1 MSQSSG
7 PNEQGQVDDRLG
19 LMDELLAVHEAAGS
33 AETVERVVDF
43 SRSVIGC
50 DDAGV
55 LLVHTRRRIETAAA
69 TSEAVA
75 RAHDLQ
81 VEFDEGPCLDAL
93 EHPSSIYTVDD
104 ASTDP
109 RWPRWNAEVVRLG
122 FRSVVS
128 VPIATSERRYG
139 SLNIYSE
146 QPHAFDEDDIAV
158 TLVVARHASVALAAA
173 RDIEGLRR
181 AIDARKLI
189 GIAMGMLMERYD
201 IDADQSFDVLRRY
214 SQHHNVKL
222 RDVALQVVEQRGLPG
237 TDGNQ

>member
-1 MSQSSG
+1 MSQKPSS
-7 PNEQGQVDDRLG
+7 NEHDQIDERLG
-19 LMDELLAVHEAAGS
+19 LMDELLAVHEGADS

-69 TSEAVA
+69 TSSAVA

-81 VEFDEGPCLDAL
+81 VELDEGPCLDAL
-93 EHPSSIYTVDD
+93 ENPSAIYTVDD
-104 ASTDP
+104 LSTDP
-109 RWPRWNAEVVRLG
+109 RWPKWSAEVLRLG

-128 VPIATSERRYG
+128 VPLATTERRYG
-139 SLNIYSE
+139 SLNVYSTR
-146 QPHAFDEDDIAV
+146 PHAFDDDDIAV
-158 TLVVARHASVALAAA
+158 TMVVARHASVALGAA

-189 GIAMGMLMERYD
+189 GMAMGMLMERYG
-201 IDADQSFDVLRRY
+201 IDSDQAFDVLRRY

-222 RDVALQVVEQRGLPG
+222 RDVALQVVEQRGLPAE
-237 TDGNQ
+237 